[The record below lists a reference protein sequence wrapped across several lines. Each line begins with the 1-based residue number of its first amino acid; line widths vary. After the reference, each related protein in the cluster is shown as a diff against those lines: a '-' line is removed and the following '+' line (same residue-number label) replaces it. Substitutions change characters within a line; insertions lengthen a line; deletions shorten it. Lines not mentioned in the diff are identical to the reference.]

1 MSANFRLNSRFLTSN
16 VAAAFMAACL
26 ALAGPVSHAQTP
38 SAGGKAPLLAQVDA
52 RPSVEVQR
60 KQVQEQTQS
69 SLDKEAMAAVT
80 ETRSALSAIVKKDKK
95 EALAALER
103 ATGKVNILIARN
115 AKAALIPVEFS
126 VEVADTAPADVKAI
140 KDLADACL
148 DAVKDKRFS
157 DARALLDTLRS
168 EIRVRS
174 LNLPLA
180 TYPGALMQAAK
191 LVDEGKND
199 EASKVL
205 TVALNTLAIVDK
217 ATAIPLVDLTEAL
230 KLADESAQKTDV
242 KDKAEAA
249 KQLTVATT
257 ALKRAEALGQVDQK
271 SANEFQKHIDEL
283 DRKLKGKETTA
294 SAFAKLREKIASW
307 FKRSSQAQSRGQT
320 GK

>member
-1 MSANFRLNSRFLTSN
+1 MILCLT
-16 VAAAFMAACL
+16 
-26 ALAGPVSHAQTP
+26 LAGPLSHAQTP
-38 SAGGKAPLLAQVDA
+38 SVGVKAAPAVQGDA
-52 RPSVEVQR
+52 RPGVEVQR
-60 KQVQEQTQS
+60 KQVQEQTNS
-69 SLDKEAMAAVT
+69 SLDKEAMTVIT
-80 ETRSALSAIVKKDKK
+80 ETRTALSAIAKKDKK
-95 EALAALER
+95 EALTALER

-115 AKAALIPVEFS
+115 EKAALIPVEFS
-126 VEVADTAPADVKAI
+126 VEVADVAPADGQAI

-148 DAVKDKRFS
+148 DAVKNKRFS

-168 EIRVRS
+168 EIRVRTF
-174 LNLPLA
+174 NLPLA

-205 TVALNTLAIVDK
+205 NVALNTLAIVDK
-217 ATAIPLVDLTEAL
+217 ATSIPLMDVTEAL

-242 KDKAEAA
+242 KDKAEATN
-249 KQLTVATT
+249 QLAVATA
-257 ALKRAEALGQVDQK
+257 ALKRAEALGQVDPK

-283 DRKLKGKETTA
+283 DRKIKGKETTA
-294 SAFAKLREKIASW
+294 SSFAKLREKVLSW